1 MANITCILIILSLGF
16 IYGQKINGS
25 SRELDP
31 ITTEA
36 PLTRLIEHHM
46 SIQQKLATQR
56 APNYSK
62 PPLSR
67 VSALTSFVQHLH
79 NSNRTSELYKPF
91 VAKQPTDTA
100 AHDEQQPSNAGPVQL
115 GLSNFLLVLSN
126 LSNRPLSD
134 QSAASSSGGVISQG
148 ISTVQETFSQVGST
162 IQNGINSVFGTNQ
175 ANQASLSASWNPAR
189 PISSAVV
196 TSQPV
201 FCPSDCTMAC
211 GVAQKT
217 ASFRVLGGAEVTPY
231 NKYPWIAVLQYYD
244 QNVGTGTLIND
255 RVVLTTGRIV
265 SSMIIFNQIK
275 VIFGVFEPNSTTE
288 STSRSVFA
296 VTRTKLHP
304 QYSASNLLSYN
315 IGLLQLAVPVTI
327 TDNFMPICLPSRI
340 NTFSNTEAKL
350 VGWGAREFGGESW
363 NKLQEAT
370 IPLYS
375 FDECRLAY
383 PNSTENNI
391 CGGVFGPAPKDKHK
405 TSCDGDEGTGLM
417 YPWPNDPSF
426 LTLIGITIQI
436 PGVGCGQT
444 NEPAVFTKLYPYIPW
459 VQRQSAG
466 CYCKA

>member
-1 MANITCILIILSLGF
+1 M
-16 IYGQKINGS
+16 
-25 SRELDP
+25 
-31 ITTEA
+31 
-36 PLTRLIEHHM
+36 
-46 SIQQKLATQR
+46 
-56 APNYSK
+56 
-62 PPLSR
+62 
-67 VSALTSFVQHLH
+67 
-79 NSNRTSELYKPF
+79 
-91 VAKQPTDTA
+91 
-100 AHDEQQPSNAGPVQL
+100 
-115 GLSNFLLVLSN
+115 
-126 LSNRPLSD
+126 
-134 QSAASSSGGVISQG
+134 
-148 ISTVQETFSQVGST
+148 
-162 IQNGINSVFGTNQ
+162 
-175 ANQASLSASWNPAR
+175 
-189 PISSAVV
+189 
-196 TSQPV
+196 
-201 FCPSDCTMAC
+201 
-211 GVAQKT
+211 
-217 ASFRVLGGAEVTPY
+217 
-231 NKYPWIAVLQYYD
+231 QYYD

-405 TSCDGDEGTGLM
+405 TSCDVSKRERVL
-417 YPWPNDPSF
+417 PF
-426 LTLIGITIQI
+426 ACI
-436 PGVGCGQT
+436 
-444 NEPAVFTKLYPYIPW
+444 
-459 VQRQSAG
+459 
-466 CYCKA
+466 